1 MPSYEVSCSFC
12 GSINRVPAEKEGK
25 SGRCGNCHKE
35 LPQMYYRPQQLT
47 EHTFDTFINGYG
59 RLVLAE
65 FWAPWCPHC
74 MSFAPTVRKVAEI
87 LAGDAAVVQINTQ
100 ENPALAQRFAVSSIP
115 VMVLLRRGKVA
126 DRLPGAQSSE
136 AITSWFRRH
145 R

>member
-1 MPSYEVSCSFC
+1 MSAYEVSCSFC
-12 GSINRVPAEKEGK
+12 GAKNRVPAEKEGK
-25 SGRCGNCHKE
+25 SGRCGKCHKE

-47 EHTFDTFINGYG
+47 ERTFDAFINGYE

-74 MSFAPTVRKVAEI
+74 VSFAPTVRKVAEL

-100 ENPALAQRFAVSSIP
+100 ENPSLAQRFGVSSIP
-115 VMVLLRRGKVA
+115 VLVLLRQGKVA

-136 AITSWFRRH
+136 AIISWFRRH
-145 R
+145 K